1 MWKRW
6 KASARP
12 SGSLSLG
19 PGSGRRSPVRI
30 FKQTDRS
37 DVTDQIL
44 PVGAGGGQQ
53 ACRRY
58 HYLESSS
65 LEPLLRTLVE
75 IRVSQINGCV
85 YCVRVK
91 LAAGGRIPPHTHP
104 DGRNS
109 TVLQGVLYVGF
120 GRTFDESKVVA
131 IPTGAICVIPADVPH
146 HVWAKDGDVVYQ
158 EAGVGITRT
167 IFIDEAASP
176 R

>member
-1 MWKRW
+1 MATFGRRRALRHGQAIHRKFSRW
-6 KASARP
+6 IAVGPLALILLLDGAIAGLAIAQSAAPTALVPDNFSWRSLPNNPALKSARV
-12 SGSLSLG
+12 LG
-19 PGSGRRSPVRI
+19 NGQEPGPYM
-30 FKQTDRS
+30 
-37 DVTDQIL
+37 L
-44 PVGAGGGQQ
+44 
-53 ACRRY
+53 
-58 HYLESSS
+58 
-65 LEPLLRTLVE
+65 
-75 IRVSQINGCV
+75 
-85 YCVRVK
+85 RVK